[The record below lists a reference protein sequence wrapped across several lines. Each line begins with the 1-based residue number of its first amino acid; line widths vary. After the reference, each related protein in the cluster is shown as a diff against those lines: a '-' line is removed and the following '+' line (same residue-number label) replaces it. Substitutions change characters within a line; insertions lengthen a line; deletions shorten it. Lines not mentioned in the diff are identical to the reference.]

1 MLAIIPR
8 LDRVDA
14 FIYSGLSEPSLADST
29 RNQQNMRIL
38 IVGAGAIG
46 GYFGGRLLEAGRDVT
61 FLVRPGRA
69 EELDR
74 SGLIVRSPLGNILYP
89 SPPHVMTPMLD
100 QTYDLILLSCKAYD
114 LDAAMDSF
122 SAAVGAQTMIL
133 PLLNGMAHLDRLA
146 ERFEPENVLGGQC
159 LISLDRDASGA
170 ILHLNDT
177 NQLSFGELSGALT
190 PRILKVAEALADAG
204 FDANLSQQIVQE
216 MWEKWCFI
224 ATGAGITGSMRASIG
239 DVIASGGEGMILK
252 LLAECAQVAEG
263 AGYAIRRDVRQ
274 RFQTMLTTQGS
285 KMTASMLR
293 DIERGASIEVEH
305 VIGDMLAR
313 RSSTDK
319 SPKGQLSM
327 LEAVYVNLKSYEA
340 RRVREA
346 G

>member
-1 MLAIIPR
+1 
-8 LDRVDA
+8 
-14 FIYSGLSEPSLADST
+14 
-29 RNQQNMRIL
+29 MRIL

-74 SGLIVRSPLGNILYP
+74 DGLIVRSPLGNILYP

-100 QTYDLILLSCKAYD
+100 QVFDLIVLSCKAYD
-114 LDAAMDSF
+114 LDGAMDSF
-122 SAAVGAQTMIL
+122 AAAVGPQTSIL

-146 ERFEPENVLGGQC
+146 ARFAPENVLGGQC

-204 FDANLSQQIVQE
+204 FVANLSQQIVQE

-224 ATGAGITGSMRASIG
+224 ATGAGITGAMRASIG
-239 DVIASGGEGMILK
+239 DVIQSGGEPLILK
-252 LLAECAQVAEG
+252 LLAECASVAEH
-263 AGYAIRRDVRQ
+263 AGYALRSEVRQ
-274 RFQTMLTTQGS
+274 RFETMLTTKGS

-293 DIERGASIEVEH
+293 DIERGAAIEVEH
-305 VIGDMLAR
+305 VIGDMIAR
-313 RSSTDK
+313 RVASDK
-319 SPKGQLSM
+319 HAKTGVTVLD
-327 LEAVYVNLKSYEA
+327 YVNLHLKSYEA
-340 RRVREA
+340 RRVREQR
-346 G
+346 

>member
-1 MLAIIPR
+1 
-8 LDRVDA
+8 
-14 FIYSGLSEPSLADST
+14 
-29 RNQQNMRIL
+29 MRIL

-46 GYFGGRLLEAGRDVT
+46 GYFGGRLLEAGREVT

-100 QTYDLILLSCKAYD
+100 QTFDLILLSCKAYD
-114 LDAAMDSF
+114 LEAAMESF
-122 SAAVGAQTMIL
+122 SAAVGPDTLIL

-146 ERFEPENVLGGQC
+146 ERFAPENVLGGQC
-159 LISLDRDASGA
+159 LISLDRDSSGA

-224 ATGAGITGSMRASIG
+224 ATGAGITGAMRASIG
-239 DVIASGGEGMILK
+239 DVLASGGEGLILK
-252 LLAECAQVAEG
+252 LLAECASVAEH
-263 AGYAIRRDVRQ
+263 AGYALRNEVRE
-274 RFQTMLTTQGS
+274 RFQKMLTTQGS

-293 DIERGASIEVEH
+293 DIERGAPIEVEH
-305 VIGDMLAR
+305 VIGDMIAR
-313 RSSTDK
+313 RSATDK
-319 SPKGQLSM
+319 HAKGGLSA
-327 LEAVYVNLKSYEA
+327 LDLVYLHLKAYEA
-340 RRVREA
+340 RRVREE

>member
-1 MLAIIPR
+1 
-8 LDRVDA
+8 
-14 FIYSGLSEPSLADST
+14 
-29 RNQQNMRIL
+29 MRIL

-74 SGLIVRSPLGNILYP
+74 DGLVVRSPLGNILYP

-100 QTYDLILLSCKAYD
+100 QTFDLILLSCKAYD
-114 LDAAMDSF
+114 LDGAMDSF
-122 SAAVGAQTMIL
+122 AAAVGPDTLIL

-146 ERFEPENVLGGQC
+146 ERFEPEHVLGGQC

-239 DVIASGGEGMILK
+239 DVISSNGEALVLK
-252 LLAECAQVAEG
+252 LLAECASVAEH
-263 AGYAIRRDVRQ
+263 AGYAIRSDVRQ
-274 RFQTMLTTQGS
+274 RFQNMLTTKGS

-293 DIERGASIEVEH
+293 DIERGAPIEVEH
-305 VIGDMLAR
+305 VIGDIIAR
-313 RSSTDK
+313 RSSSDK
-319 SPKGQLSM
+319 HAKGLT
-327 LEAVYVNLKSYEA
+327 AIDFVYLHLKAYEA
-340 RRVREA
+340 RRVREE

>member
-1 MLAIIPR
+1 
-8 LDRVDA
+8 
-14 FIYSGLSEPSLADST
+14 
-29 RNQQNMRIL
+29 MRIL

-74 SGLIVRSPLGNILYP
+74 NGLIVRSPLGNILYP

-100 QTYDLILLSCKAYD
+100 QVYDLILLSCKAYD
-114 LDAAMDSF
+114 LPAAMESF
-122 SAAVGAQTMIL
+122 SKAVGPQTLIL
-133 PLLNGMAHLDRLA
+133 PLLNGMAHLDQLA
-146 ERFEPENVLGGQC
+146 ARFQPENVLGGQC

-177 NQLSFGELSGALT
+177 NQLSFGELSGAST

-224 ATGAGITGSMRASIG
+224 ATGAGVTGSMRASIG
-239 DVIASGGEGMILK
+239 DVIASDGEAFVLK
-252 LLAECAQVAEG
+252 LLAECASVAEH
-263 AGYAIRRDVRQ
+263 AGYPIRSDVRQ
-274 RFQTMLTTQGS
+274 RFQTMLTTKGS

-293 DIERGASIEVEH
+293 DIERGAPIEVEH
-305 VIGDMLAR
+305 VIGDMIAR
-313 RSSTDK
+313 RSSVDK
-319 SPKGQLSM
+319 HAQALTA
-327 LEAVYVNLKSYEA
+327 LDFVYLHLKAYEA
-340 RRVREA
+340 RRVREL

>member
-1 MLAIIPR
+1 
-8 LDRVDA
+8 
-14 FIYSGLSEPSLADST
+14 
-29 RNQQNMRIL
+29 MRIL

-74 SGLIVRSPLGNILYP
+74 SGLVVRSPLGNILYP
-89 SPPHVMTPMLD
+89 SPPVVMTPMPD
-100 QTYDLILLSCKAYD
+100 HTFDLILLSCKAYD
-114 LDAAMDSF
+114 LDGAMNAF
-122 SAAVGAQTMIL
+122 AAAVGPETLIL

-146 ERFEPENVLGGQC
+146 ARFRPESVLGGQC

-239 DVIASGGEGMILK
+239 DVIASDGEALVLK
-252 LLAECAQVAEG
+252 LLAECASVAEH
-263 AGYAIRRDVRQ
+263 AGYAIRSDVRQ
-274 RFQTMLTTQGS
+274 RFQTMLTTRGS

-293 DIERGASIEVEH
+293 DIERGAPVEVEH
-305 VIGDMLAR
+305 VIGDMIAR
-313 RSSTDK
+313 RASTDK
-319 SPKGQLSM
+319 HAKGALTA
-327 LEAVYVNLKSYEA
+327 LDFVYLHFKSYEA
-340 RRVREA
+340 RRVREQS
-346 G
+346 